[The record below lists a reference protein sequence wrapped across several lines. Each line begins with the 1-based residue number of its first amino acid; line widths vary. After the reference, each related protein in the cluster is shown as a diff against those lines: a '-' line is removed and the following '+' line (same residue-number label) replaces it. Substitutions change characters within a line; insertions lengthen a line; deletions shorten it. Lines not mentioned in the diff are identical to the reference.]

1 MLTTMLLI
9 SMLLR
14 HLNLAVGYTLYSVG
28 YERHL
33 AMTALTDGVVTLL
46 LMWPFISI
54 FGPSG
59 TALASIVGVV
69 AVSLPSNVRA
79 LAREVEVS
87 TVVTLRPIA
96 AWTLRCCLSGA
107 AIVTIVTLVPPTGG
121 LWLVPA
127 AIAIAALYAAAM
139 WPLLTMAPIS
149 PRLAHIFNSVRA
161 GMTPIVR
168 RSKLSAPTA

>member
-1 MLTTMLLI
+1 MLTVMLLI

-46 LMWPFISI
+46 LMWPFISF

-59 TALASIVGVV
+59 AALASIVGVV

-79 LAREVEVS
+79 LAREAEVS

-107 AIVTIVTLVPPTGG
+107 AIVTIVTFVPPTG

-127 AIAIAALYAAAM
+127 AIAIAALYVAAM
-139 WPLLTMAPIS
+139 WPLLTMAPIG
-149 PRLAHIFNSVRA
+149 PRLAQIVDSVRA
-161 GMTPIVR
+161 GMTPFVR

>member
-14 HLNLAVGYTLYSVG
+14 HLNLAVGYTLYRVG

-54 FGPSG
+54 FGLSG
-59 TALASIVGVV
+59 AALASIVGVV

-79 LAREVEVS
+79 LARKAEVS
-87 TVVTLRPIA
+87 TVVTFRPIA

-107 AIVTIVTLVPPTGG
+107 AIATIVTFVPPTG
-121 LWLVPA
+121 LWLVPD
-127 AIAIAALYAAAM
+127 AIAIAALYVAAM
-139 WPLLTMAPIS
+139 WPLLTMA
-149 PRLAHIFNSVRA
+149 RLAPGWLTSSIPCVL
-161 GMTPIVR
+161 G
-168 RSKLSAPTA
+168 

>member
-1 MLTTMLLI
+1 MLTVMLLI

-14 HLNLAVGYTLYSVG
+14 HVNLAVGYTLYSVG

-59 TALASIVGVV
+59 AALASIVGVV

-79 LAREVEVS
+79 LAREAEVS

-107 AIVTIVTLVPPTGG
+107 AIVTIVTFVPPTG
-121 LWLVPA
+121 LWLVPDCDRDCRFVCGGHVA
-127 AIAIAALYAAAM
+127 AVDDGPD
-139 WPLLTMAPIS
+139 WPPAGSDRRFGACWDDT
-149 PRLAHIFNSVRA
+149 VREA
-161 GMTPIVR
+161 QQV
-168 RSKLSAPTA
+168 SAPTA